1 MARPCLAWL
10 CVAALLSRG
19 AAAAGDEAASHAAAR
34 FGPEQ
39 LPAVSDADDPLVDAS
54 LVVPGLLVQLAY
66 ATSQNITGHAL
77 YPPDARCLL
86 RKSIAE
92 RLAGVAHALEP
103 RGLRLV
109 AWDCARPHAAQ
120 EALFRAHPH
129 PGAVA
134 DPKRGSLHERGVA
147 IDLALADR
155 EGKLVALPTG
165 FDAFGPRA
173 AADAALPAG
182 REKENRDLLITAMNS
197 AGFRPN
203 PKEWWHFSRLYG
215 FRWPPVREAMM
226 WTAPSA
232 ALRAAEPAA
241 K

>member
-1 MARPCLAWL
+1 LARLCIAWL
-10 CVAALLSRG
+10 CAAALLSRG
-19 AAAAGDEAASHAAAR
+19 AAAAGDAGASHTAAR

-86 RKSIAE
+86 RKSIAA
-92 RLAGVAHALEP
+92 RLADVARALDP

-120 EALFRAHPH
+120 EALFHAHPH

-155 EGKLVALPTG
+155 EGKLVALPTA

-173 AADAALPAG
+173 AADAALPDGPA
-182 REKENRDLLITAMNS
+182 KEHRDALIAAMHD
-197 AGFRPN
+197 AGFRVN

-215 FRWPPVREAMM
+215 FRWPPVREEMLSA
-226 WTAPSA
+226 APSA
-232 ALRAAEPAA
+232 ALRAAEPSA